1 MKIVP
6 LFLKAGR
13 DVGGLGLTEQEIGI
27 YYGTFGA
34 AAFVLGSL
42 LGGYYISARG
52 LKKTLFSLCC
62 VFNLPFMA
70 YTLLAIFQPQSAPL
84 SEGPLCWSISD
95 MVSALWGLPCS

>member
-34 AAFVLGSL
+34 VSF
-42 LGGYYISARG
+42 
-52 LKKTLFSLCC
+52 
-62 VFNLPFMA
+62 A
-70 YTLLAIFQPQSAPL
+70 YSVHCWVDIIFPHV
-84 SEGPLCWSISD
+84 D
-95 MVSALWGLPCS
+95 